1 VGGLEVANS
10 VEDPGSSGF
19 WRLRWEDEEE
29 RKQGS
34 RAVRLCL
41 EPSRVVLRTG
51 FFCAT
56 IFSTALCRLFL
67 ADDRGHN
74 KIRWSC
80 SSTTLKHLS
89 S

>member
-41 EPSRVVLRTG
+41 EPSRVVLRTC

-56 IFSTALCRLFL
+56 VFSTAPTFSCGWPRPYTTYQPTISPPL
-67 ADDRGHN
+67 A
-74 KIRWSC
+74 I
-80 SSTTLKHLS
+80 
-89 S
+89 

>member
-51 FFCAT
+51 FFLRDSSLYRAD
-56 IFSTALCRLFL
+56 FFL
-67 ADDRGHN
+67 RMTVAIHDVPTNHLTT
-74 KIRWSC
+74 
-80 SSTTLKHLS
+80 SSHLI
-89 S
+89 